1 MPTNYDDLAQCLAQ
15 ALGHLLDHRE
25 RQGHWGDVR
34 STALAI
40 WAFDEVI
47 SSRNAQP
54 KTLPEIRA
62 AIKDSRAWLA
72 GQARREDGG
81 VSWESEAWDT
91 SLAIF
96 ALGPSADSSE
106 RVDQGVAWLHRIRDP
121 KSGVWYDEVWETTL
135 ATVALLRAERAH
147 ERPAHDLSSWLEPVL
162 R

>member
-135 ATVALLRAERAH
+135 ATVALLRAESAR